1 MLWTIAVILLLLW
14 ALGIVSS
21 YTLGGIYSS
30 PFIDLCINNAIIG
43 VQEPNT
49 YAQTEGKRRPARR
62 STQASLGIAGFW
74 LLSQRSGTAYRLQCK
89 FCDALA

>member
-1 MLWTIAVILLLLW
+1 VHRKTDDVPESIRSDEDAIAFFGLL
-14 ALGIVSS
+14 
-21 YTLGGIYSS
+21 
-30 PFIDLCINNAIIG
+30 IDLCINNAIIG